1 MMLSTTL
8 KDLAAELDVFIMSAT
23 QVNGELEDK
32 KGIKNQTCLRGAKSI
47 ADKVDVGCITMKV
60 TQDELTTLNVLIQQ
74 KGVKPN
80 QVTDV
85 YKIRRG
91 RYNDVRIWSYMDLG
105 TCRKQ
110 DLFITDANYK
120 EIEGFQTI
128 RILFDEDRI
137 GEYDSVL
144 HLLNTGEVTERLE
157 EVLEEKELKVEE
169 LGKEDIKEII
179 PERPKFEGLLF

>member
-1 MMLSTTL
+1 
-8 KDLAAELDVFIMSAT
+8 
-23 QVNGELEDK
+23 
-32 KGIKNQTCLRGAKSI
+32 
-47 ADKVDVGCITMKV
+47 MKV
-60 TQDELTTLNVLIQQ
+60 TQDELTTLSVLIQK
-74 KGVKPN
+74 KGIRPN

-110 DLFITDANYK
+110 DLFITDANFK

-137 GEYDSVL
+137 GEYDSVVK
-144 HLLNTGEVTERLE
+144 LLNTGEVKDKLE
-157 EVLEEKELKVEE
+157 EVLEEKELQVEN
-169 LGKEDIKEII
+169 LGETDVKDMIH
-179 PERPKFEGLLF
+179 ERSVFGGLLF

>member
-1 MMLSTTL
+1 
-8 KDLAAELDVFIMSAT
+8 
-23 QVNGELEDK
+23 
-32 KGIKNQTCLRGAKSI
+32 
-47 ADKVDVGCITMKV
+47 MKV
-60 TQDELTTLNVLIQQ
+60 TQDELTTLSVLIQK
-74 KGVKPN
+74 KGIRPN

-110 DLFITDANYK
+110 DLFITDANFK

-137 GEYDSVL
+137 GEYDSVVK
-144 HLLNTGEVTERLE
+144 LLNTGEVTDKLE
-157 EVLEEKELKVEE
+157 EVLEEKELQVEN
-169 LGKEDIKEII
+169 LGETDVKDMIH
-179 PERPKFEGLLF
+179 ERSVFGGLLF